1 MELSRKQSEFIRKAN
16 CRWNFKGG
24 ATRSGKTY
32 LDCRWVIPMRIRE
45 RAGRDG
51 IVVILGVTKATIE
64 RNILGP
70 MRGIYGPDW
79 VGEIS
84 GDNTVRLFGERC
96 YALGAATAAQVSKIR
111 GASVKYCYGDEVA
124 DWAEEVFQLLKS
136 RLDREYSCFDGT
148 FNPQH
153 PEHWLKKFLDSGAD
167 IFCQTYTIDDNPFLP
182 ERFKDSLKKEYAGSV
197 FYDRYILGR
206 WSAAEGLVY
215 PMFQEKMDSLLVDRV
230 PEEARRGGKWYIAV
244 DYGTVNPTAAG
255 LWCVWDGRAWMAAE
269 YYYDSRKTGRRRTDE
284 EHYREIERLADG
296 VPIQRVVVD
305 PSAASFKETIRRH
318 GRFGVWDADNRV
330 LDGIRLTAS
339 LLQGGVL
346 RFHRGCR
353 DILREFQAY
362 RWDADAR
369 DDAVL
374 KEYDHAMDQM
384 RYFAATVM
392 ARFLRRQRGM
402 QRGDADEFHELGA
415 GAFDRPVPVR
425 RRWP

>member
-1 MELSRKQSEFIRKAN
+1 MELSRKQSEYLRLARR
-16 CRWNFKGG
+16 RWNFKGG

-32 LDCRWVIPMRIRE
+32 LDCRCVIPMRIRE

-51 IVVILGVTKATIE
+51 IVAVLGVTKATIE

-70 MRGIYGPDW
+70 MRSIYGPEW
-79 VGEIS
+79 VGEIG
-84 GDNTVRLFGERC
+84 GDNTVWLFGERC

-124 DWAEEVFQLLKS
+124 DWAAEVFERLKS
-136 RLDREYSCFDGT
+136 RLDREYACFDGT

-182 ERFKDSLKKEYAGSV
+182 ERFRESLKKEYAGSV

-215 PMFQEKMDSLLVDRV
+215 PMFQEKMDSLVVDRA
-230 PEEARRGGKWYIAV
+230 PEEARRKGKWYIAV

-255 LWCVWDGRAWMAAE
+255 LWCVWRGRAWMCAE

-284 EHYREIERLADG
+284 EHYREIEKLAG
-296 VPIQRVVVD
+296 ERPIERIVVD

-318 GRFGVWDADNRV
+318 GRFGVWDAENRV

-339 LLQGGVL
+339 LLQSDAL
-346 RFHRGCR
+346 RFCRECR
-353 DILREFQAY
+353 DILREFAAY
-362 RWDADAR
+362 RWDAEAR

-392 ARFLRRQRGM
+392 ARYLRQM
-402 QRGDADEFHELGA
+402 HAE
-415 GAFDRPVPVR
+415 R
-425 RRWP
+425 RCG

>member
-1 MELSRKQSEFIRKAN
+1 MELSRKQSEFIRKAH

-51 IVVILGVTKATIE
+51 IVVVLGVTKATIE

-70 MRGIYGPDW
+70 MRSIYGPDW

-84 GDNTVRLFGERC
+84 GDNTVWLFGERC

-124 DWAEEVFQLLKS
+124 DWAGEVFELLKS

-167 IFCQTYTIDDNPFLP
+167 IFCQTYTIDDNPFLT
-182 ERFKDSLKKEYAGSV
+182 ERFKESLKKEYAGSV

-215 PMFQEKMDSLLVDRV
+215 PMFQENMDTLVVDRV

-255 LWCVWDGRAWMAAE
+255 LWCVWGGKAWMAAE

-284 EHYREIERLADG
+284 EHYREIEKLAG
-296 VPIQRVVVD
+296 EIPIQRVIAD

-346 RFHRGCR
+346 RFHRSCR

-392 ARFLRRQRGM
+392 VRFLRQQRGL

-415 GAFDRPVPVR
+415 GALGRPAPVR
-425 RRWP
+425 R